1 MDKVKPPN
9 SEHLEKKKNFEIK
22 NLIEK
27 ETFFYNFFFNY
38 YPYYIFY
45 LNMVFIYFKKLYNY
59 EKNIKKV
66 NHI

>member
-1 MDKVKPPN
+1 MPN
-9 SEHLEKKKNFEIK
+9 FGTLGKNKNFENK

-45 LNMVFIYFKKLYNY
+45 LNMLFIYSKKLYNY
-59 EKNIKKV
+59 DKKLKK
-66 NHI
+66 